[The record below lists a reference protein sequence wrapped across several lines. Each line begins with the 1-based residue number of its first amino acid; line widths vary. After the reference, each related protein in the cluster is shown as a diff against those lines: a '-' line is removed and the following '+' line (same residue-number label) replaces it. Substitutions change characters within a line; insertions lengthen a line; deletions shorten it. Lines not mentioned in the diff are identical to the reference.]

1 MKHVFIINPTSGVG
15 RYKDVEAWIDNN
27 FKDKEDNYE
36 LRYTEYPD
44 HAQEIAEEY
53 HGNDVILYSVGG
65 DGTAHEIL
73 NGLDFDV
80 QLAIIPVGTGNDFWR
95 MIAYDHPLEKI
106 LEDTINGSVRHVDV
120 GEANGHR
127 FLNCMNMGVDSEVNR
142 DVNAVRKTWFPRKL
156 IYVYYAIIEL
166 VRKKPIQCI
175 VEADG
180 LKKNHHALLI
190 SVMNGRWYGNG
201 FQSAPKAVID
211 DGFLDVCIVE
221 DVPQKRIPKLMPM
234 YYKGEHL
241 DLDVVTSYK
250 AREIKIECDRTVA
263 LGCDGEVFEY
273 STIHARVLEGKLKLR
288 VPNAL

>member
-1 MKHVFIINPTSGVG
+1 
-15 RYKDVEAWIDNN
+15 
-27 FKDKEDNYE
+27 
-36 LRYTEYPD
+36 
-44 HAQEIAEEY
+44 
-53 HGNDVILYSVGG
+53 
-65 DGTAHEIL
+65 
-73 NGLDFDV
+73 
-80 QLAIIPVGTGNDFWR
+80 
-95 MIAYDHPLEKI
+95 
-106 LEDTINGSVRHVDV
+106 
-120 GEANGHR
+120 
-127 FLNCMNMGVDSEVNR
+127 MGVDSEVNR